1 MRVKGG
7 PKAKNRRKRVL
18 KQTEGFRGRIRNT
31 AVAATEALDR
41 AMAYNYRD
49 RKALKRNIRSLWISR
64 LTAAARLRGFSYSS
78 MIRALKQK
86 NIEMNRKVLSDI
98 AATSPKVF
106 DKILEAAGLK
116 AA

>member
-18 KQTEGFRGRIRNT
+18 KKTEGFTGRIRNT

-49 RKALKRNIRSLWISR
+49 RKAKKRVMRSIWIGR
-64 LTAAARLRGFSYSS
+64 LTAATRERGGSYSKL
-78 MIRALKQK
+78 IHALDLKK
-86 NIEMNRKVLSDI
+86 VIINRKILADL
-98 AATSPKVF
+98 AA
-106 DKILEAAGLK
+106 
-116 AA
+116 